1 MQVKI
6 RNFQSIKSVDFEVK
20 GLTVI
25 TGPNNTGKSA
35 CARAVAGA
43 FSNPRGHSYVR
54 QGEKSSSVQVT
65 FDDGNDLIWE
75 KGKGI
80 NRYQINGKV
89 IDKVGTSVP
98 DEVKALNVT
107 SVDVDGKEIYPQ
119 IARQFEQI
127 FLLDMPPSVLS
138 SALSDV
144 DLIKT
149 LESASSLA
157 RGDVRNLKGRLKVKR
172 EDLELEQRKLPLFE
186 GVDHADA
193 LVSNVYKIEA
203 EIKTLSS
210 ELQQVE
216 NDLNERTRL
225 MLEIKNLQQAEL
237 ISFPKIDLSRV
248 NQIKELQDI
257 NKQMTK
263 LKLMEMMIGVGLES
277 YPTLPNPDTV
287 KDPSSLERVLSKRTQ
302 LAETINTLSQID
314 ITLPDIPTT
323 LDQTIDLSQQRL
335 DLAEKIKLAENQV
348 QSLSDEL
355 HSIKEQIGET
365 CPLCDQGVNH

>member
-6 RNFQSIKSVDFEVK
+6 RNFQSINEVDFEVK

-54 QGEKSSSVQVT
+54 QGEKYSSVQIT
-65 FDDGNDLIWE
+65 FSDGNDLTWE
-75 KGKGI
+75 KGKGV

-119 IARQFEQI
+119 IARQFEQV

-149 LESASSLA
+149 LESATSLA
-157 RGDVRNLKGRLKVKR
+157 RGDVRSLKGRLKVKR
-172 EDLELEQRKLPLFE
+172 EDLELERQNLPNFE
-186 GVDHADA
+186 GVDQADV
-193 LVSNVYKIEA
+193 LVSDIYKIEV
-203 EIKTLSS
+203 EIEKITSQ
-210 ELQQVE
+210 LQQVE
-216 NDLNERTRL
+216 KDFDERTKL

-237 ISFPKIDLSRV
+237 IVFPKVDLSRI

-257 NKQMTK
+257 KKQTTK
-263 LKLMEMMIGVGLES
+263 LKIMEMMIGVGMES
-277 YPTLPNPDTV
+277 FPTLPNPDSI
-287 KDPSSLERVLSKRTQ
+287 KDPSNLEKVLAKRTQ
-302 LAETINTLSQID
+302 LSETISTLSEID
-314 ITLPDIPTT
+314 IQLPDIPTG
-323 LDQTIDLSQQRL
+323 LDETINLSQQRL
-335 DLAEKIKLAENQV
+335 DLAKKIKIAENQV
-348 QSLSDEL
+348 QTLSDEL
-355 HSIKEQIGET
+355 HKLKDQIGET